1 MDLYAGNTYWN
12 QTQSATSKF
21 EKLKQ
26 DIHTDVLIVGAG
38 MSGTLCAHVLSTRG
52 LDTVVV
58 EKDSVA
64 YGSSVANTGMLQYC
78 SDKSISEFAEDIGE
92 EKAVLFYQMC
102 LEAMDQLTELNRQLE
117 GPTGYR
123 LRDSINYASEEKDQE
138 RLMKDQ
144 KLFDKYG
151 FPSEFLNRQELKERY
166 QIDKAAALRTWHDA
180 EVNPYQFIQSI
191 TKKNSEQGV
200 TYYENTEVDLD
211 QITTNSVQTVDGFV
225 IHFNHLILGTGYT
238 TVYPA
243 IQDKCIQSRT
253 YAFASAPIKGEL
265 WKDEAMVWETK
276 RPYLYF
282 RTTPDHRVIAGG
294 RDEEINQVVE
304 NPDKIRQINEEIAE
318 EIETLF
324 PHLNIDIEY
333 VWNALFYGSK
343 DGLPF
348 IGADPSQPNKYFLLG
363 YEGNGTCYSMA
374 GAVLLADLIE
384 GKENPYQNLLR
395 IDR

>member
-38 MSGTLCAHVLSTRG
+38 MSGTLCANVLSTRG
-52 LDTVVV
+52 LDVVVV
-58 EKDSVA
+58 EKNSVA

-78 SDKSISEFAEDIGE
+78 SDKSISQFAEDIGE

-102 LEAMDQLTELNRQLE
+102 LEAMDQLTELNHQLE

-138 RLMKDQ
+138 RLLKDQ

-265 WKDEAMVWETK
+265 WKDEVMVWETK